1 MIQIAFFEGMRYFF
15 SCCNFTFAGT
25 LDQEEL
31 YQAMQFMGCL
41 DVNYETVGNL
51 MRAGIDQARK
61 DRPNNTY
68 SDEGIDV
75 DAFSRFLWPGV
86 DTGQLINTSDVK
98 ERSKVGGNKLRKFLW
113 SGKVGSYSD
122 MIADSLRQP
131 KDFETGRFHDVNASG
146 VPWDILSIQA
156 PFGRRKSQMN
166 EIPVLVT
173 ERTEVQHQK
182 VLATK
187 WRFSKHMLEK
197 SFKRSSVEHNIV
209 NCLPTEHS
217 EHPALPNF
225 MVTFSRIEKGEQMSG
240 RNTPSHYIW

>member
-1 MIQIAFFEGMRYFF
+1 MTVT
-15 SCCNFTFAGT
+15 TFASFLFLKLVFHTGT

-41 DVNYETVGNL
+41 DVNFDTVGNL
-51 MRAGIDQARK
+51 MRAGIDQARQ

-86 DTGQLINTSDVK
+86 DTGQLIDTSDVK

-113 SGKVGSYSD
+113 AGKVGSYSD

-131 KDFETGRFHDVNASG
+131 KDFDVGRFHDVNASG
-146 VPWDILSIQA
+146 VPWDILTIKA
-156 PFGRRKSQMN
+156 PVGRKSRVN

-173 ERTEVQHQK
+173 QRTENRHEK

-187 WRFSKHMLEK
+187 WRFSKQMLDQ

-209 NCLPTEHS
+209 NCLPTIHS
-217 EHPALPNF
+217 DHPSLPNF
-225 MVTFSRIEKGEQMSG
+225 MVTFARIEKGEQLS
-240 RNTPSHYIW
+240 RRCTPSHFTW